1 MRLSSTH
8 CIVTFQ
14 GVPLGEVDVEPAE
27 LVIAE
32 LRPAPAYES
41 IRPTIRAGS
50 EALWALGFT
59 GTPATGCVS
68 TEALGAAARLD
79 LELRDANGGAV
90 AADWINVIEWPE
102 ADRRPTVMARIRH
115 TPSADPATARVAPRG
130 GGQSPEPD
138 V

>member
-41 IRPTIRAGS
+41 IRPIIRAAS
-50 EALWALGFT
+50 EALWALGFSGAPT
-59 GTPATGCVS
+59 SGRVS
-68 TEALGAAARLD
+68 IEALGAAARLD

-90 AADWINVIEWPE
+90 AADWINVVEWPE
-102 ADRRPTVMARIRH
+102 ADRRPTVMARLRH
-115 TPSADPATARVAPRG
+115 TPSADPATARVAPRVV
-130 GGQSPEPD
+130 GQSREPD